1 MKHKSEA
8 RTLLIHFIQMV
19 ANQFSKSIKV
29 IRSDNGSEF
38 KIPEFYSSKG
48 IIHQTSCV
56 NTPQQNGVAERKHRH
71 LLNVARALLF
81 QATLPKHFW
90 GDAILTAAYLI
101 NRTPT
106 PLLKGKT
113 PFECLF
119 HTKPSY
125 SHLKVFGCQCFVSTH
140 PTHPSKFDPRAHE
153 CVFIGYPHGQKGYK
167 LYLLTTK
174 NIRVSRYVIF
184 FEHVF
189 PFQPSPVLTSRS
201 HSPKLIPTISHT
213 PSMHIS
219 ILILYPPT
227 SQSSAVPYS
236 HHPIL
241 SPDLI
246 FSPPTD
252 NNPSIPSAY
261 NNTPDPPLPLIPS
274 PLPTQP
280 LPPNP
285 RRSSRATKLPTTL
298 QGFHI
303 DAALPSR
310 PDRSDSSTEVLSP
323 GQAHSLSNVLSYAN
337 LSSPYRTFT
346 ANMTIPR
353 EPLSFSQALQDPK
366 WRDVMQQ
373 EVQALHANKTWS
385 FVPPPAHKR
394 PIGCKWVFKI
404 KYNPNGTIERY
415 KAKLVAKRF
424 SQVEGIDYWE
434 TFAPVA
440 KLTTVRILLS
450 LAAMQNWHL
459 HQLDINNAFL
469 NGDLDEDVYMQLPPG
484 FRRKG
489 EHRVCKLHKSLYGL
503 KQASRQWFLKL
514 SSALKSVG
522 LTQSWSDYSLFV

>member
-353 EPLSFSQALQDPK
+353 EPLSFSRAL
-366 WRDVMQQ
+366 
-373 EVQALHANKTWS
+373 
-385 FVPPPAHKR
+385 
-394 PIGCKWVFKI
+394 
-404 KYNPNGTIERY
+404 
-415 KAKLVAKRF
+415 
-424 SQVEGIDYWE
+424 
-434 TFAPVA
+434 
-440 KLTTVRILLS
+440 
-450 LAAMQNWHL
+450 
-459 HQLDINNAFL
+459 
-469 NGDLDEDVYMQLPPG
+469 
-484 FRRKG
+484 
-489 EHRVCKLHKSLYGL
+489 
-503 KQASRQWFLKL
+503 
-514 SSALKSVG
+514 
-522 LTQSWSDYSLFV
+522 